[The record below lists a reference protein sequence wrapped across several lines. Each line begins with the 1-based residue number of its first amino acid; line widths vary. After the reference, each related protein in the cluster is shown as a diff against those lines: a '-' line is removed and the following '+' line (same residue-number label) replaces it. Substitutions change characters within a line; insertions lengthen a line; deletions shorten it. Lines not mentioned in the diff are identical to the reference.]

1 MIICSDEFFE
11 RLEKENLSVIEK
23 RRYLICQMAQTALED
38 IPIFYHSQPQGVSVP
53 AVFVR
58 IAKMQYGKRLAREI
72 EWLCGKKLPV
82 SCPKN
87 PDLYVMCEKNGDTM
101 SVLLLNCFAD
111 KILTPTVMLDR
122 SYTSVECVGCEA
134 YLDGNKLIFKS
145 DIEAFGFVTFRLS

>member
-38 IPIFYHSQPQGVSVP
+38 IPIFYHSQPQGVSAP

-72 EWLCGKKLPV
+72 ECRLVFEVRYLA
-82 SCPKN
+82 
-87 PDLYVMCEKNGDTM
+87 E
-101 SVLLLNCFAD
+101 NCFDDSECENAMERLLDVFGDDRFD
-111 KILTPTVMLDR
+111 KDDVSAERTDKGALIKV
-122 SYTSVECVGCEA
+122 TSKLRWKTENT
-134 YLDGNKLIFKS
+134 DGDGELM
-145 DIEAFGFVTFRLS
+145 RLLEMDEK